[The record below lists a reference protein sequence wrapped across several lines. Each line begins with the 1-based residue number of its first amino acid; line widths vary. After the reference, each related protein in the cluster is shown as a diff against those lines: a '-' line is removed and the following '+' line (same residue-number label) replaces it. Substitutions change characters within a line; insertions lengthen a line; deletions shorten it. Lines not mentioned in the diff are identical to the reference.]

1 MNPFYLEYSDYL
13 ARLFP
18 GRKMQKLTVNARF
31 TCPNR
36 DGSKGRGGCIYCNN
50 EAFNPSFADSSLPVE
65 EQLEKA
71 KLFFGRKYPDMRY
84 LAYFQAYTNTY
95 GRSIDELL
103 SLYRRALAV
112 DKVDGVI
119 IGTRPDCVDET
130 LLDRLAAIDGP
141 DSRIIIEYGAES
153 SHDSTL
159 VTINRGHTWADTV
172 RAVEMT
178 AARGIETGVHLILGL
193 PGETEEM
200 MLRTVDELNRL
211 PVSTVKF
218 HQMQVVEGTEL
229 ARRYRAG
236 TIDLKVYEVDEYI
249 DLCVKIVNRLRKD
262 IAIERFT
269 SQSPDS
275 MLIAPRWGLK
285 NYIFVDRLKKKLR
298 DAHDV
303 TLTSNNTIKA
313 ARQF

>member
-1 MNPFYLEYSDYL
+1 MNPLYLEYSDYL

-50 EAFNPSFADSSLPVE
+50 EAFNPSFANSLLSVE

-71 KLFFGRKYPDMRY
+71 KQFFGHKYPDMRY

-95 GRSIDELL
+95 GRSTDELL
-103 SLYRRALAV
+103 SLYSRALAV

-119 IGTRPDCVDET
+119 IGTRPDCVGAP
-130 LLDRLAAIDGP
+130 LLDSLALINSP
-141 DSRIIIEYGAES
+141 ESRIIIEYGAES
-153 SHDSTL
+153 AHDSTL

-193 PGETEEM
+193 PGETEDM
-200 MLRTVDELNRL
+200 MLQTVDELNRL

-236 TIDLKVYEVDEYI
+236 NTDLKIYEIDDYI
-249 DLCVKIVNRLRKD
+249 DLCVKIVGRLRKD

-269 SQSPDS
+269 SQSPES

-285 NYIFVDRLKKKLR
+285 NYVFVDRLKKKLR
-298 DAHDV
+298 DIYA
-303 TLTSNNTIKA
+303 
-313 ARQF
+313 